1 MVEKK
6 PVSVRRQM
14 VYSVIPIL
22 DLIASYKIQKLRL
35 WVLIFWVVGTIVGLG
50 YDYAIFGEDYFDI
63 EKDIFSEPLFIPSY
77 ILFVISFAIVQ
88 LIVMRK
94 LSISWNKKFELG
106 STESA

>member
-6 PVSVRRQM
+6 LVNVKWQM
-14 VYSVIPIL
+14 VFSVIPIL
-22 DLIASYKIQKLRL
+22 DLYASKRIQKLRL
-35 WVLIFWVVGTIVGLG
+35 WFLIFWVAGTIVGLG
-50 YDYAIFGEDYFDI
+50 YNHAILGEDYFDI

-94 LSISWNKKFELG
+94 LSISWNKKLN
-106 STESA
+106 